1 MTIALLPWGVSC
13 ADDFVIR
20 SRARAVEALTWTKP
34 VMTKLG
40 LMINE
45 SKPPLRDARQ
55 ERFTF
60 FGYSFGPYYPYDAKS
75 TCAASPSSVQQLKA
89 KVRELLV
96 PSNTDPWPEVRD
108 DLNRRNFTRLQNP
121 NFALLRDRR
130 GSVPT
135 SRPAWQDLRGR
146 VSPVARVGSVRHD

>member
-1 MTIALLPWGVSC
+1 VVQPHRPTRPFGPHYPY
-13 ADDFVIR
+13 
-20 SRARAVEALTWTKP
+20 T
-34 VMTKLG
+34 
-40 LMINE
+40 
-45 SKPPLRDARQ
+45 SKPGIRQ
-55 ERFTF
+55 HM
-60 FGYSFGPYYPYDAKS
+60 S
-75 TCAASPSSVQQLKA
+75 ASPSKKSVQRLKA